1 MPVGGSMGLASP
13 PLMDLPMGEHNPISS
28 ALAAPMT
35 YHDNAPRINDT
46 ESEYKE
52 SDPRQTFPWFKKHT
66 SQILEAYERT
76 ITNASSVDSAEI

>member
-1 MPVGGSMGLASP
+1 MGMASP
-13 PLMDLPMGEHNPISS
+13 PLMDLPTGEQIPQLNS

-52 SDPRQTFPWFKKHT
+52 SDPR
-66 SQILEAYERT
+66 
-76 ITNASSVDSAEI
+76 